1 MIILV
6 GAVLVGLVLGLL
18 AYIFTRDSLSK
29 YDLPQGQRFNP
40 ADATAVTASAA
51 AVVALNK
58 RLRGA
63 SGPLE
68 KLPWSQRIHSMR
80 ETMDTFFAGAET
92 TSVVTP
98 VDAAGVPSEWVVAPG
113 ADSSRRFLYIHG
125 GAFMAG
131 SPKGYRVLTDKLS
144 ALTNSAVL
152 AIDYRL
158 MPENKRLD
166 CVEDC
171 RTSYD
176 WMLENGPRGPDAET
190 LESPSAVLV
199 AGDSA
204 GGNLTLVL
212 LAWIRDN
219 QRPVPN
225 AALALSPVTD
235 ARFVSPS
242 IRGNLDS
249 DVILRPLAKR
259 LAWVPGFMIGLAGR
273 FMAGHKASDPVVSPL
288 LGDLAGLP
296 PILVLAS
303 DCVILRDD
311 GLRYVNKAVEAGTD
325 ATLMLWDNV
334 PHVWPIFYTDLPEA
348 GEALEQVDIFFKAHS

>member
-1 MIILV
+1 VIILV
-6 GAVLVGLVLGLL
+6 GAILVGLVVALL
-18 AYIFTRDSLSK
+18 AFMFTRDSLSK
-29 YDLPQGQRFNP
+29 YDLPEGQRFSP
-40 ADATAVTASAA
+40 ADATAVAASAA
-51 AVVALNK
+51 AVKALNK

-68 KLPWSQRIHSMR
+68 KMPWKQRILAMR
-80 ETMDTFFAGAET
+80 ETMDSFFSSSDIA
-92 TSVVTP
+92 SQIIP
-98 VDAAGVPSEWVVAPG
+98 VDAAGVPAEWVIAPG

-144 ALTNSAVL
+144 AITNSAVL

-158 MPENKRLD
+158 MPENTRLA

-176 WMLENGPRGPDAET
+176 WMLENGPQGPDADT
-190 LESPSAVLV
+190 LEFPTAVFV

-212 LAWIRDN
+212 LAWARDN
-219 QRPVPN
+219 QRRAPN

-235 ARFVSPS
+235 SRYTSPS
-242 IRGNLDS
+242 IRGNLNS
-249 DVILRPLAKR
+249 DVILKPLAKR
-259 LAWVPGFMIGLAGR
+259 LAWVPGFMIGLAAR
-273 FMAGHKASDPVVSPL
+273 FMAGHRASDPVVSPL

-296 PILVLAS
+296 PLLVLAS
-303 DCVILRDD
+303 DCEILRDD
-311 GLRYVNKAVEAGTD
+311 GRRYVNKAVEAGTD

-334 PHVWPIFYTDLPEA
+334 PHVWPIFYPDLPEA
-348 GEALEQVDIFFKAHS
+348 AEALEQVDGFFKRHS

>member
-1 MIILV
+1 VIILV
-6 GAVLVGLVLGLL
+6 GAILVGLVLALL
-18 AYIFTRDSLSK
+18 AFMFTRDSLSK
-29 YDLPQGQRFNP
+29 YDLPEGRRFSP
-40 ADATAVTASAA
+40 ADATAVAASAA
-51 AVVALNK
+51 AVKALNK

-68 KLPWSQRIHSMR
+68 KMPWKQRIVAMR
-80 ETMDTFFAGAET
+80 ETMDSFFSNSDIA
-92 TSVVTP
+92 SQIIP
-98 VDAAGVPSEWVVAPG
+98 VDAAGVPAEWVIAPG

-144 ALTNSAVL
+144 AITNSAVL

-158 MPENKRLD
+158 MPENTRLA

-176 WMLENGPRGPDAET
+176 WMLENGPQGPDADT
-190 LESPSAVLV
+190 LEFPTAVFV

-212 LAWIRDN
+212 LAWARDN
-219 QRPVPN
+219 QRRAPN

-235 ARFVSPS
+235 SRYTSPS
-242 IRGNLDS
+242 IRGNLNS
-249 DVILRPLAKR
+249 DVILKPLAKR
-259 LAWVPGFMIGLAGR
+259 LAWVPGFMIGLAAR
-273 FMAGHKASDPVVSPL
+273 FMAGHRASDPVVSPL
-288 LGDLAGLP
+288 LGDLAKLP
-296 PILVLAS
+296 PLLVLAS
-303 DCVILRDD
+303 DCEILRDD
-311 GLRYVNKAVEAGTD
+311 GRRYVNKAVEAGTD

-334 PHVWPIFYTDLPEA
+334 PHVWPIFYPDLPEA
-348 GEALEQVDIFFKAHS
+348 AEALEQVDGFFKRHS

>member
-1 MIILV
+1 VIILV
-6 GAVLVGLVLGLL
+6 GAILVGLVLALL
-18 AYIFTRDSLSK
+18 AFMFTRDSLSK
-29 YDLPQGQRFNP
+29 YDLPEGQRFSP
-40 ADATAVTASAA
+40 ADATAVAASAA
-51 AVVALNK
+51 AVKALNK

-68 KLPWSQRIHSMR
+68 KMPWKQRILAMR
-80 ETMDTFFAGAET
+80 ETMDSFFSNSDIA
-92 TSVVTP
+92 SQIIP
-98 VDAAGVPSEWVVAPG
+98 VDAAGVPAEWVVAPG

-144 ALTNSAVL
+144 AITNSAVL

-158 MPENKRLD
+158 MPENTRLA

-176 WMLENGPRGPDAET
+176 WMLENGPQGPDADT
-190 LESPSAVLV
+190 LEFPTAVFV

-212 LAWIRDN
+212 LAWARDN
-219 QRPVPN
+219 QRRAPN

-235 ARFVSPS
+235 SRYTSPS
-242 IRGNLDS
+242 IRGNLNS
-249 DVILRPLAKR
+249 DVILKPLAKR
-259 LAWVPGFMIGLAGR
+259 LAWVPGFMIGLAAR
-273 FMAGHKASDPVVSPL
+273 FMAGHRASDPVVSPL
-288 LGDLAGLP
+288 LGDLAKLP
-296 PILVLAS
+296 PLLVLAS
-303 DCVILRDD
+303 DCEILRDD
-311 GLRYVNKAVEAGTD
+311 GRRYVNKAVEAGTD

-334 PHVWPIFYTDLPEA
+334 PHVWPIFYPDLPEA
-348 GEALEQVDIFFKAHS
+348 AEALEQVDGFFKRHS

>member
-1 MIILV
+1 VIILV
-6 GAVLVGLVLGLL
+6 GAILVGLVLALL
-18 AYIFTRDSLSK
+18 AFMFTRDSLSK
-29 YDLPQGQRFNP
+29 YDLPEGRRFSP
-40 ADATAVTASAA
+40 ADATAVAASAA
-51 AVVALNK
+51 AVKALNK

-68 KLPWSQRIHSMR
+68 KMPWKQRILAMR
-80 ETMDTFFAGAET
+80 ETMDSFFSNSDIA
-92 TSVVTP
+92 SQIIP
-98 VDAAGVPSEWVVAPG
+98 VDAAGVPAEWVVAPG

-144 ALTNSAVL
+144 AITNSAVL

-158 MPENKRLD
+158 RPENTRLA

-176 WMLENGPRGPDAET
+176 WMLENGPQGPDADT
-190 LESPSAVLV
+190 LEFPTAVFV

-212 LAWIRDN
+212 LAWARDN
-219 QRPVPN
+219 QRRAPN

-235 ARFVSPS
+235 SRYTSPS
-242 IRGNLDS
+242 IRGNLNS
-249 DVILRPLAKR
+249 DVILKPLAKR
-259 LAWVPGFMIGLAGR
+259 LAWVPGFMIGLAAR
-273 FMAGHKASDPVVSPL
+273 FMAGHRASDPVVSPL

-296 PILVLAS
+296 PLLVLAS
-303 DCVILRDD
+303 DCEILRDD
-311 GLRYVNKAVEAGTD
+311 GRRYVNKAVEAGTD

-334 PHVWPIFYTDLPEA
+334 PHVWPIFYPDLPEA
-348 GEALEQVDIFFKAHS
+348 AEALEQVDGFFKRHS

>member
-1 MIILV
+1 VIILA
-6 GAVLVGLVLGLL
+6 GAVLVGLVFSLL
-18 AYIFTRDSLSK
+18 TYIFTRDSLSK
-29 YDLPQGQRFNP
+29 YDLPEGQRFSP
-40 ADATAVTASAA
+40 ADATAVAASAA
-51 AVVALNK
+51 AVKALNK

-68 KLPWSQRIHSMR
+68 KMPWSQRIHSMR
-80 ETMDTFFAGAET
+80 ETMDTFFAGADT
-92 TSVVTP
+92 SSVVSP
-98 VDAAGVPSEWVVAPG
+98 VDAAGVAAEWVVAPG
-113 ADSSRRFLYIHG
+113 VDSSRRFLYIHG

-144 ALTNSAVL
+144 EITNSAVL

-176 WMLENGPRGPDAET
+176 WMLENGPQGPDAT
-190 LESPSAVLV
+190 APSAVFV

-212 LAWIRDN
+212 LAWIRDT
-219 QRPVPN
+219 QRAAPN

-259 LAWVPGFMIGLAGR
+259 LAWVPGFLIGLAGR

-303 DCVILRDD
+303 DCEILRDD
-311 GLRYVNKAVEAGTD
+311 GRRYVNKAVEAGTD
-325 ATLMLWDNV
+325 ASLMLWDNV
-334 PHVWPIFYTDLPEA
+334 PHVWPIFYPDLPEA
-348 GEALEQVDIFFKAHS
+348 AEALEQVDIFFRRHS

>member
-1 MIILV
+1 MIILAGV
-6 GAVLVGLVLGLL
+6 VLVGLVLGLL

-29 YDLPQGQRFNP
+29 YDLPQGQRFSP
-40 ADATAVTASAA
+40 ADATAVAASAA
-51 AVVALNK
+51 AVAALNK

-171 RTSYD
+171 RASYD

-273 FMAGHKASDPVVSPL
+273 FMAGHRASDPVVSPL

-303 DCVILRDD
+303 DCEILRDD
-311 GLRYVNKAVEAGTD
+311 GRRYVNKAVEAGTD

-334 PHVWPIFYTDLPEA
+334 PHVWPIFYPDLPEA
-348 GEALEQVDIFFKAHS
+348 GEALEQVEMFFRRHS

>member
-1 MIILV
+1 MIILA
-6 GAVLVGLVLGLL
+6 GAVLVGLVLSGLAFL
-18 AYIFTRDSLSK
+18 FTRDSLSK
-29 YDLPQGQRFNP
+29 YDLPEGQRFSP
-40 ADATAVTASAA
+40 ANATAAAVSAA
-51 AVVALNK
+51 AVKALNK

-68 KLPWSQRIHSMR
+68 KMPWSQRIHSMR
-80 ETMDTFFAGAET
+80 ETMDTFFAGADT
-92 TSVVTP
+92 SSVVTP
-98 VDAAGVPSEWVVAPG
+98 VDAAGVAAEWVVALG

-144 ALTNSAVL
+144 GITNSAVL

-176 WMLENGPRGPDAET
+176 WMLENGPQGPDAT
-190 LESPSAVLV
+190 APSAVFV

-212 LAWIRDN
+212 LAWIRDT
-219 QRPVPN
+219 QRAAPN

-242 IRGNLDS
+242 IRGNVDS

-259 LAWVPGFMIGLAGR
+259 LAWVPGFLIGLAGR
-273 FMAGHKASDPVVSPL
+273 FMAGHNASDPVVSPL

-303 DCVILRDD
+303 DCEILRDD
-311 GLRYVNKAVEAGTD
+311 GRRYVNKAVDAGTD
-325 ATLMLWDNV
+325 ASLMLWDNV
-334 PHVWPIFYTDLPEA
+334 PHVWPVFYPDLPEA
-348 GEALEQVDIFFKAHS
+348 GEALEQVDMFFKRHS

>member
-6 GAVLVGLVLGLL
+6 GAILVGLVLALL
-18 AYIFTRDSLSK
+18 AFMFTRDSLSK
-29 YDLPQGQRFNP
+29 YDLPEGRRFSP
-40 ADATAVTASAA
+40 ADATAVAASAA
-51 AVVALNK
+51 AVKALNK

-68 KLPWSQRIHSMR
+68 KMPWKQRILAMR
-80 ETMDTFFAGAET
+80 ETMDSFFSSSDIA
-92 TSVVTP
+92 SQIIP
-98 VDAAGVPSEWVVAPG
+98 VDAAGVPAEWVVAPG

-144 ALTNSAVL
+144 AITNSAVL

-158 MPENKRLD
+158 MPENTRLA

-171 RTSYD
+171 RTAYD
-176 WMLENGPRGPDAET
+176 WMLENGPQGPDADT
-190 LESPSAVLV
+190 LEFPTAVFV

-212 LAWIRDN
+212 LAWARDN
-219 QRPVPN
+219 QRRAPN

-235 ARFVSPS
+235 SRYTSPS
-242 IRGNLDS
+242 IRGNLNS
-249 DVILRPLAKR
+249 DVILKPLAKR
-259 LAWVPGFMIGLAGR
+259 LAWVPGFMIGLAAR
-273 FMAGHKASDPVVSPL
+273 FMAGHRASDPVVSPL

-296 PILVLAS
+296 PLLVLAS
-303 DCVILRDD
+303 DCEILRDD
-311 GLRYVNKAVEAGTD
+311 GRRYVNKAVEAGTD

-334 PHVWPIFYTDLPEA
+334 PHVWPIFYPDLPEA
-348 GEALEQVDIFFKAHS
+348 AEALEQVDGFFKRHS

>member
-1 MIILV
+1 MIILA
-6 GAVLVGLVLGLL
+6 GAVLVGLVLVLL
-18 AYIFTRDSLSK
+18 AYLFTRDSLSK
-29 YDLPQGQRFNP
+29 YDLPEGQRFSP
-40 ADATAVTASAA
+40 ADATAVVASAA
-51 AVVALNK
+51 AVKALNK

-63 SGPLE
+63 SGGLE
-68 KLPWSQRIHSMR
+68 KMPWSERILSMR

-92 TSVVTP
+92 ASVVTP
-98 VDAAGVPSEWVVAPG
+98 VDAAGVPAEWVVAPG

-144 ALTNSAVL
+144 EITNSAVL

-171 RTSYD
+171 RASYD
-176 WMLENGPRGPDAET
+176 WMLENGPQGPDSMAPT
-190 LESPSAVLV
+190 AVFV

-204 GGNLTLVL
+204 GGNLTLAL
-212 LAWIRDN
+212 LAWIRDT
-219 QRPVPN
+219 QRAAPN

-242 IRGNLDS
+242 IRGNLES

-259 LAWVPGFMIGLAGR
+259 LAWVPGFLIGLAGR
-273 FMAGHKASDPVVSPL
+273 YMAGHSASDPVVSPL
-288 LGDLAGLP
+288 LGDLSGLP

-303 DCVILRDD
+303 DCEILRDD
-311 GLRYVNKAVEAGTD
+311 GRRYVNKAVEAGTD
-325 ATLMLWDNV
+325 ARLMLWDNV
-334 PHVWPIFYTDLPEA
+334 PHVWPIFYPDLPEA
-348 GEALEQVDIFFKAHS
+348 AEALEQVDMFFKRHS

>member
-1 MIILV
+1 VIILA
-6 GAVLVGLVLGLL
+6 GAVFVGLVLVLL
-18 AYIFTRDSLSK
+18 AYLFTRDSLSK
-29 YDLPQGQRFNP
+29 YDLPEGQRFSP
-40 ADATAVTASAA
+40 ADATAVAASAA
-51 AVVALNK
+51 AVKALNK

-63 SGPLE
+63 SGGLE
-68 KLPWSQRIHSMR
+68 KMPWSERILSMR

-92 TSVVTP
+92 ASVVTP
-98 VDAAGVPSEWVVAPG
+98 VDAAGVPAEWVVAPS

-144 ALTNSAVL
+144 EITNSAVL

-171 RTSYD
+171 RASYD
-176 WMLENGPRGPDAET
+176 WMLENGPQGPDSMAPT
-190 LESPSAVLV
+190 AVFV

-204 GGNLTLVL
+204 GGNLTLAL
-212 LAWIRDN
+212 LAWIRDT
-219 QRPVPN
+219 QRAAPN

-242 IRGNLDS
+242 IRGNLES

-259 LAWVPGFMIGLAGR
+259 LAWVPGFLIGLAGR
-273 FMAGHKASDPVVSPL
+273 YMAGHSASDPVVSPL
-288 LGDLAGLP
+288 LGDLSGLP

-303 DCVILRDD
+303 DCEILRDD
-311 GLRYVNKAVEAGTD
+311 GRRYVNKAVEAGTD
-325 ATLMLWDNV
+325 ARLMLWDNV
-334 PHVWPIFYTDLPEA
+334 PHVWPIFYPDLPEA
-348 GEALEQVDIFFKAHS
+348 AEALEQVDMFFKRHS

>member
-6 GAVLVGLVLGLL
+6 GAILVGLVLALL
-18 AYIFTRDSLSK
+18 AFMFTRDSLSK
-29 YDLPQGQRFNP
+29 YDLPEGRRFSP
-40 ADATAVTASAA
+40 ADATAVAASAA
-51 AVVALNK
+51 AVKALNK

-68 KLPWSQRIHSMR
+68 KMPWKQRIVAMR
-80 ETMDTFFAGAET
+80 ETMDSFFSNSDIA
-92 TSVVTP
+92 SQIIP
-98 VDAAGVPSEWVVAPG
+98 VDAAGVPAEWVVAPG

-144 ALTNSAVL
+144 AITNSAVL

-158 MPENKRLD
+158 MPENTRLA

-176 WMLENGPRGPDAET
+176 WMLENGPQGPDADT
-190 LESPSAVLV
+190 LEFPTAVFV

-212 LAWIRDN
+212 LAWARDN
-219 QRPVPN
+219 QRRAPN

-235 ARFVSPS
+235 SRYTSPS
-242 IRGNLDS
+242 IRGNLNS
-249 DVILRPLAKR
+249 DVILKPLAKR
-259 LAWVPGFMIGLAGR
+259 LAWVPGFMIGLAAR
-273 FMAGHKASDPVVSPL
+273 FMAGHRASDPVVSPL

-296 PILVLAS
+296 PLLVLAS
-303 DCVILRDD
+303 DCEILRDD
-311 GLRYVNKAVEAGTD
+311 GRRYVNKAVEAGTD

-334 PHVWPIFYTDLPEA
+334 PHVWPIFYPDLPEA
-348 GEALEQVDIFFKAHS
+348 AEALEQVDGFFKRHS

>member
-1 MIILV
+1 VIILV

-18 AYIFTRDSLSK
+18 VYIFTRDSLSK
-29 YDLPQGQRFNP
+29 YDLPQGQRFSP
-40 ADATAVTASAA
+40 ADATAVAASAA

-80 ETMDTFFAGAET
+80 ETIDTFFAGAET

-190 LESPSAVLV
+190 LESPSCVFV

-219 QRPVPN
+219 QRRVPN

-273 FMAGHKASDPVVSPL
+273 FMAGHRASDPVVSPL
-288 LGDLAGLP
+288 LGDLGGLP

-303 DCVILRDD
+303 DCEILRDD
-311 GLRYVNKAVEAGTD
+311 GRRYVNKAVEAGTD

-334 PHVWPIFYTDLPEA
+334 PHVWPIFYPDLPEA
-348 GEALEQVDIFFKAHS
+348 GEALEQVDMFFKGYS

>member
-1 MIILV
+1 MIVLV
-6 GAVLVGLVLGLL
+6 GAILVGLVLALL
-18 AYIFTRDSLSK
+18 AFMFTRDSLSK
-29 YDLPQGQRFNP
+29 YDLPEGRRFSP
-40 ADATAVTASAA
+40 ADATAVAASAA
-51 AVVALNK
+51 AVKALNK

-68 KLPWSQRIHSMR
+68 KMPWKQRILAMR
-80 ETMDTFFAGAET
+80 ETMDSFFSNSDIA
-92 TSVVTP
+92 SQIIP
-98 VDAAGVPSEWVVAPG
+98 VDAAGVPAEWVVAPG

-144 ALTNSAVL
+144 AITNSAVL

-158 MPENKRLD
+158 MPENTRLA

-171 RTSYD
+171 RTAYD
-176 WMLENGPRGPDAET
+176 WMLENGPQGPDADT
-190 LESPSAVLV
+190 LEFPTAVCV

-212 LAWIRDN
+212 LAWARDN
-219 QRPVPN
+219 QRRAPN

-235 ARFVSPS
+235 SRYTSPS
-242 IRGNLDS
+242 IRGNLNS
-249 DVILRPLAKR
+249 GVILKPLAKR
-259 LAWVPGFMIGLAGR
+259 LAWVPGFMIGLAAR
-273 FMAGHKASDPVVSPL
+273 FMAGHRASDPVVSPL

-296 PILVLAS
+296 PLLVLAS
-303 DCVILRDD
+303 DCEILRDD
-311 GLRYVNKAVEAGTD
+311 GRRYVNKAVEAGTD

-334 PHVWPIFYTDLPEA
+334 PHVWPIFYPDLPEA
-348 GEALEQVDIFFKAHS
+348 AEALEQVDGFFKRHS

>member
-1 MIILV
+1 VIILV
-6 GAVLVGLVLGLL
+6 GAILVGLVLALL
-18 AYIFTRDSLSK
+18 AFMFTRDSLSK
-29 YDLPQGQRFNP
+29 YDLPEGRRFSP
-40 ADATAVTASAA
+40 ADATAVAASAA
-51 AVVALNK
+51 AVKALNK

-68 KLPWSQRIHSMR
+68 KMPWKQRILAMR
-80 ETMDTFFAGAET
+80 ETMDSFFSNSDIA
-92 TSVVTP
+92 SQIIP
-98 VDAAGVPSEWVVAPG
+98 VDAAGVPAEWVVAPG

-144 ALTNSAVL
+144 AITNSAVL

-158 MPENKRLD
+158 MPENTRLA

-176 WMLENGPRGPDAET
+176 WMLENGPQGPDADT
-190 LESPSAVLV
+190 LEFPTAVFV

-212 LAWIRDN
+212 LAWARDN
-219 QRPVPN
+219 QRRAPN

-235 ARFVSPS
+235 SRYTSPS
-242 IRGNLDS
+242 IRGNLNS
-249 DVILRPLAKR
+249 DVILKPLAKR
-259 LAWVPGFMIGLAGR
+259 LAWVPGFMIGLAAR
-273 FMAGHKASDPVVSPL
+273 FMAGHRASDPVVSPL
-288 LGDLAGLP
+288 LGDLARLP
-296 PILVLAS
+296 PLLVLAS
-303 DCVILRDD
+303 DCEILRDD
-311 GLRYVNKAVEAGTD
+311 GRRYVNKAVEAGTD

-334 PHVWPIFYTDLPEA
+334 PHVWPIFYPDLPEA
-348 GEALEQVDIFFKAHS
+348 AEALEQVDGFFKRHS

>member
-18 AYIFTRDSLSK
+18 VYIFTRDSLSK
-29 YDLPQGQRFNP
+29 YDLPQGQRFSP
-40 ADATAVTASAA
+40 ADATAVAASAA

-80 ETMDTFFAGAET
+80 ETIDTFFAGAET

-190 LESPSAVLV
+190 LESPSCVFV

-219 QRPVPN
+219 QRRVPN

-259 LAWVPGFMIGLAGR
+259 LAWLPGFMIGLAGR
-273 FMAGHKASDPVVSPL
+273 FMAGHRASDPVVSPL
-288 LGDLAGLP
+288 LGDLGGLP

-303 DCVILRDD
+303 DCEILRDD
-311 GLRYVNKAVEAGTD
+311 GRRYVNKAVEAGTD

-334 PHVWPIFYTDLPEA
+334 PHVWPIFYPDLPEA
-348 GEALEQVDIFFKAHS
+348 GEALEQVDMFFKGYS

>member
-1 MIILV
+1 MIILA
-6 GAVLVGLVLGLL
+6 GAVLVGLVLSGLAFL
-18 AYIFTRDSLSK
+18 FTRDSLSK
-29 YDLPQGQRFNP
+29 YDLPEGQRFSP
-40 ADATAVTASAA
+40 ADATAAAVSAA
-51 AVVALNK
+51 AVKALNK

-68 KLPWSQRIHSMR
+68 KMPWSQRIHSMR
-80 ETMDTFFAGAET
+80 ETMDTFFAGADT
-92 TSVVTP
+92 SSVVTP
-98 VDAAGVPSEWVVAPG
+98 VDAAGVAAEWVVALG

-144 ALTNSAVL
+144 GITNSAVL

-171 RTSYD
+171 CTSYD
-176 WMLENGPRGPDAET
+176 WMLENGPQGPDAT
-190 LESPSAVLV
+190 APSAVFV

-212 LAWIRDN
+212 LAWIRDT
-219 QRPVPN
+219 QRAAPN

-259 LAWVPGFMIGLAGR
+259 LAWVPGFLIGLAGR
-273 FMAGHKASDPVVSPL
+273 FMAGHNASDPVVSPL

-303 DCVILRDD
+303 DCEILRDD
-311 GLRYVNKAVEAGTD
+311 GRRYVNKAVEAGTD
-325 ATLMLWDNV
+325 ASLMLWDNV
-334 PHVWPIFYTDLPEA
+334 PHVWPVFYPDLPEA
-348 GEALEQVDIFFKAHS
+348 GEALEQVDMFFKRHS

>member
-1 MIILV
+1 VIILV
-6 GAVLVGLVLGLL
+6 GAILVGLVLALL
-18 AYIFTRDSLSK
+18 AFMFTRDSLSK
-29 YDLPQGQRFNP
+29 YDLPEGRRFSP
-40 ADATAVTASAA
+40 ADATAVAASAA
-51 AVVALNK
+51 AVKALNK

-68 KLPWSQRIHSMR
+68 KMPWKQRILAMR
-80 ETMDTFFAGAET
+80 ETMDSFFSNSDIA
-92 TSVVTP
+92 SQIIP
-98 VDAAGVPSEWVVAPG
+98 VDAAGVPAEWVVAPG

-144 ALTNSAVL
+144 AITNSAVL

-158 MPENKRLD
+158 MPENTRLA

-171 RTSYD
+171 RTAYD
-176 WMLENGPRGPDAET
+176 WMLENGPQGPDADT
-190 LESPSAVLV
+190 LEFPTAVFV

-212 LAWIRDN
+212 LAWARDN
-219 QRPVPN
+219 QRRAPN

-235 ARFVSPS
+235 SRYTSPS
-242 IRGNLDS
+242 IRGNLNS
-249 DVILRPLAKR
+249 DVILKPLAKR
-259 LAWVPGFMIGLAGR
+259 LAWVPGFMIGLAAR
-273 FMAGHKASDPVVSPL
+273 FMAGHRASDPVVSPL

-296 PILVLAS
+296 PLLVLAS
-303 DCVILRDD
+303 DCEILRDD
-311 GLRYVNKAVEAGTD
+311 GRRYVNKAVEAGTD

-334 PHVWPIFYTDLPEA
+334 PHVWPIFYPDLPEA
-348 GEALEQVDIFFKAHS
+348 AEALEQVDGFFKRHS

>member
-1 MIILV
+1 M
-6 GAVLVGLVLGLL
+6 LL
-18 AYIFTRDSLSK
+18 AYMFTRDSLSK
-29 YDLPQGQRFNP
+29 YDLPEGQRFSP
-40 ADATAVTASAA
+40 ADANAVAASAA
-51 AVVALNK
+51 AVKALNK
-58 RLRGA
+58 RLRDA

-68 KLPWSQRIHSMR
+68 KMPWSERIHSMR
-80 ETMDTFFAGAET
+80 ETMDTFFAGADT
-92 TSVVTP
+92 SSVVTP
-98 VDAAGVPSEWVVAPG
+98 VDAAGVPAEWVVAPG
-113 ADSSRRFLYIHG
+113 ADCSRRFLYIHG

-144 ALTNSAVL
+144 EITNSAVL

-166 CVEDC
+166 SVADC
-171 RTSYD
+171 RISYD
-176 WMLENGPRGPDAET
+176 WMLGNGPQGPDSLAPT
-190 LESPSAVLV
+190 AVFV

-204 GGNLTLVL
+204 GGNLTLAL
-212 LAWIRDN
+212 LAWIRDT
-219 QRPVPN
+219 RRAAPN

-259 LAWVPGFMIGLAGR
+259 LAWVPGFLVGLAAR
-273 FMAGHKASDPVVSPL
+273 YLAGHNASDPVVSPL

-303 DCVILRDD
+303 DSEILRDD
-311 GLRYVNKAVEAGTD
+311 GRRYVNKAVEAGTD
-325 ATLMLWDNV
+325 ASLMLWDNV
-334 PHVWPIFYTDLPEA
+334 PHVWPIFYPDLPEA
-348 GEALEQVDIFFKAHS
+348 AEALEQVDMFFKRHS

>member
-1 MIILV
+1 VIILA
-6 GAVLVGLVLGLL
+6 GAVLVGLVLSGLAFL
-18 AYIFTRDSLSK
+18 FTRDSLSK
-29 YDLPQGQRFNP
+29 YDLPEGQRFSP
-40 ADATAVTASAA
+40 ADATAAAVSAA
-51 AVVALNK
+51 AVKALNK

-68 KLPWSQRIHSMR
+68 KMPWSQRIHSMR
-80 ETMDTFFAGAET
+80 ETMDTFFAGADT
-92 TSVVTP
+92 SSVVTP
-98 VDAAGVPSEWVVAPG
+98 VDAAGVAAEWVVALG

-144 ALTNSAVL
+144 GITNSAVL

-171 RTSYD
+171 CTSYD
-176 WMLENGPRGPDAET
+176 WMLENGPQGPDAT
-190 LESPSAVLV
+190 APSAVFV

-212 LAWIRDN
+212 LAWIRDTH
-219 QRPVPN
+219 RAAPN

-259 LAWVPGFMIGLAGR
+259 LAWVPGFLIGLAGR
-273 FMAGHKASDPVVSPL
+273 FMAGHNASDPVVSPL

-303 DCVILRDD
+303 DCEILRDD
-311 GLRYVNKAVEAGTD
+311 GRRYVNKAVEAGTD
-325 ATLMLWDNV
+325 ASLMLWDNV
-334 PHVWPIFYTDLPEA
+334 PHVWPVFYPDLPEA
-348 GEALEQVDIFFKAHS
+348 GEALEQVDMFFKRHS

>member
-6 GAVLVGLVLGLL
+6 GAILVGLVLALL
-18 AYIFTRDSLSK
+18 AFMFTRDSLSK
-29 YDLPQGQRFNP
+29 YDLPEGRRFSP
-40 ADATAVTASAA
+40 ADATAVAASAA
-51 AVVALNK
+51 AVKALNK

-68 KLPWSQRIHSMR
+68 KMPWKQRILAMR
-80 ETMDTFFAGAET
+80 ETMDSFFSSSDIA
-92 TSVVTP
+92 SQIIP
-98 VDAAGVPSEWVVAPG
+98 VDAAGVPAEWVVAPG
-113 ADSSRRFLYIHG
+113 ADGSRRFLYIHG

-144 ALTNSAVL
+144 AITNSAVL

-158 MPENKRLD
+158 MPENTRLA

-171 RTSYD
+171 RTAYD
-176 WMLENGPRGPDAET
+176 WMLENGPQGPDADT
-190 LESPSAVLV
+190 LEFPTAVFV

-212 LAWIRDN
+212 LAWARDN
-219 QRPVPN
+219 QRRAPN

-235 ARFVSPS
+235 SRYTSPS
-242 IRGNLDS
+242 IRGNLNS
-249 DVILRPLAKR
+249 DVILKPLAKR
-259 LAWVPGFMIGLAGR
+259 LAWVPGFMIGLAAR
-273 FMAGHKASDPVVSPL
+273 FMAGHRASDPVVSPL

-296 PILVLAS
+296 PLLVLAS
-303 DCVILRDD
+303 DCEILRDD
-311 GLRYVNKAVEAGTD
+311 GRRYVNKAVEAGTD

-334 PHVWPIFYTDLPEA
+334 PHVWPIFYPDLPEA
-348 GEALEQVDIFFKAHS
+348 AEALEQVDGFFKRHS

>member
-18 AYIFTRDSLSK
+18 VYIFTRDSLSK
-29 YDLPQGQRFNP
+29 YDLPHGQRFSP
-40 ADATAVTASAA
+40 ADATAVAASAA
-51 AVVALNK
+51 AVAALNK

-190 LESPSAVLV
+190 LESPSCVFV

-273 FMAGHKASDPVVSPL
+273 FMAGHRASDPVVSPL

-303 DCVILRDD
+303 DCEILRDD
-311 GLRYVNKAVEAGTD
+311 GRRYVNKAVEAGTD

-334 PHVWPIFYTDLPEA
+334 PHVWPIFYPDLPEA

>member
-1 MIILV
+1 MIILAGV
-6 GAVLVGLVLGLL
+6 VLVGLVLGLL

-29 YDLPQGQRFNP
+29 YDLPQGQRFSP
-40 ADATAVTASAA
+40 ADATAVAASAA
-51 AVVALNK
+51 AVAALNK

-273 FMAGHKASDPVVSPL
+273 FMAGHRASDPVVSPL
-288 LGDLAGLP
+288 LGGLGGLP

-303 DCVILRDD
+303 DCEILRDD
-311 GLRYVNKAVEAGTD
+311 GRRYVNKAVEAGTD

-334 PHVWPIFYTDLPEA
+334 PHVWPIFYPDLPEA
-348 GEALEQVDIFFKAHS
+348 GEALEQVEMFFRRHS

>member
-6 GAVLVGLVLGLL
+6 GAILVGLVLALL
-18 AYIFTRDSLSK
+18 AFMFTRDSLSK
-29 YDLPQGQRFNP
+29 YDLPEGRRFSP
-40 ADATAVTASAA
+40 ADATAVAASAA
-51 AVVALNK
+51 AVKALNK

-68 KLPWSQRIHSMR
+68 KMPWKQRILAMR
-80 ETMDTFFAGAET
+80 ETMDSFFSNSDIA
-92 TSVVTP
+92 SQIIP
-98 VDAAGVPSEWVVAPG
+98 VDAAGVPAEWVVAPG

-144 ALTNSAVL
+144 AITNSAVL

-158 MPENKRLD
+158 MPENTRLA

-176 WMLENGPRGPDAET
+176 WMLENGPQGPDADT
-190 LESPSAVLV
+190 LEFPTAVFV

-212 LAWIRDN
+212 LAWARDN
-219 QRPVPN
+219 QRRAPN

-235 ARFVSPS
+235 SRYTSPS
-242 IRGNLDS
+242 IRGNLNS
-249 DVILRPLAKR
+249 DVILKPLAKR
-259 LAWVPGFMIGLAGR
+259 LAWVPGFMIGLAAR
-273 FMAGHKASDPVVSPL
+273 FMAGHRASDPVVSPL

-296 PILVLAS
+296 PLLVLAS
-303 DCVILRDD
+303 DCEILRDD
-311 GLRYVNKAVEAGTD
+311 GRRYVNKAVEAGTD

-334 PHVWPIFYTDLPEA
+334 PHVWPIFYPDLPEA
-348 GEALEQVDIFFKAHS
+348 AEALEQVDGFFKRHS

>member
-1 MIILV
+1 VIILA
-6 GAVLVGLVLGLL
+6 GAVLVGLVLMLL
-18 AYIFTRDSLSK
+18 AYMFTRDSLSK
-29 YDLPQGQRFNP
+29 YDLPEGQRFSP
-40 ADATAVTASAA
+40 ADANAVAASAA
-51 AVVALNK
+51 AVKALNK
-58 RLRGA
+58 RLRDA

-68 KLPWSQRIHSMR
+68 KMPWSERIHSMR
-80 ETMDTFFAGAET
+80 ETMDTFFAGADT
-92 TSVVTP
+92 SSVVTP
-98 VDAAGVPSEWVVAPG
+98 VDAAGVPAEWVVAPG
-113 ADSSRRFLYIHG
+113 ADCSRRFLYIHG

-144 ALTNSAVL
+144 EITNSAVL

-166 CVEDC
+166 SVADC
-171 RTSYD
+171 RISYD
-176 WMLENGPRGPDAET
+176 WMLGNGPQGPDSLT
-190 LESPSAVLV
+190 PTAVFV

-204 GGNLTLVL
+204 GGNLTLAL
-212 LAWIRDN
+212 LAWIRDT
-219 QRPVPN
+219 RRAAPN

-259 LAWVPGFMIGLAGR
+259 LAWVPGFLVGLAAR
-273 FMAGHKASDPVVSPL
+273 YLAGHNASDPVVSPL

-303 DCVILRDD
+303 DSEILRDD
-311 GLRYVNKAVEAGTD
+311 GRRYVNKAVEAGTD
-325 ATLMLWDNV
+325 ASLMLWDNV
-334 PHVWPIFYTDLPEA
+334 PHVWPIFYPDLPEA
-348 GEALEQVDIFFKAHS
+348 AEALEQVDMFFKRHS

>member
-1 MIILV
+1 VIILA
-6 GAVLVGLVLGLL
+6 GAVLVGLVLVLL
-18 AYIFTRDSLSK
+18 AYLFTRDSLSK
-29 YDLPQGQRFNP
+29 YDLPEGQRFSP
-40 ADATAVTASAA
+40 ADATAVAASAA
-51 AVVALNK
+51 AVKALNK

-63 SGPLE
+63 SGGLE
-68 KLPWSQRIHSMR
+68 KMPWSERILSMR

-92 TSVVTP
+92 ASVVTP
-98 VDAAGVPSEWVVAPG
+98 VDAAGVPAEWVVAPG

-144 ALTNSAVL
+144 EITNSAVL

-171 RTSYD
+171 RASYD
-176 WMLENGPRGPDAET
+176 WMLENGPQGPDSMAPT
-190 LESPSAVLV
+190 AVFV

-204 GGNLTLVL
+204 GGNLTLAL
-212 LAWIRDN
+212 LAWIRDT
-219 QRPVPN
+219 QRAAPN

-242 IRGNLDS
+242 IRGNLES

-259 LAWVPGFMIGLAGR
+259 LAWVPGFLIGLAGR
-273 FMAGHKASDPVVSPL
+273 YMAGHSASDPVVSPL
-288 LGDLAGLP
+288 LGDLSGLP

-303 DCVILRDD
+303 DCEILRDD
-311 GLRYVNKAVEAGTD
+311 GRRYVNKAVEAGTD
-325 ATLMLWDNV
+325 ARLMLWDNV
-334 PHVWPIFYTDLPEA
+334 PHVWPIFYPDLPEA
-348 GEALEQVDIFFKAHS
+348 AEALEQVDMFFKRHS

>member
-1 MIILV
+1 VIILV
-6 GAVLVGLVLGLL
+6 GAILVGLVLALL
-18 AYIFTRDSLSK
+18 AFMFTRDSLSK
-29 YDLPQGQRFNP
+29 YDLPEGRRFSP
-40 ADATAVTASAA
+40 ADATAVAASAA
-51 AVVALNK
+51 AVKALNK

-68 KLPWSQRIHSMR
+68 KMPWKQRILAMR
-80 ETMDTFFAGAET
+80 ETMDSFFSNSDIA
-92 TSVVTP
+92 SQIIP
-98 VDAAGVPSEWVVAPG
+98 VDAAGVPAEWVIAPG

-144 ALTNSAVL
+144 AITNSAVL

-158 MPENKRLD
+158 MPENTRLA

-176 WMLENGPRGPDAET
+176 WMLENGPQGPDADT
-190 LESPSAVLV
+190 LEFPTAVFV

-212 LAWIRDN
+212 LAWARDN
-219 QRPVPN
+219 QRRAPN

-235 ARFVSPS
+235 SRYTSPS
-242 IRGNLDS
+242 IRGNLNS
-249 DVILRPLAKR
+249 DVILKPLAKR
-259 LAWVPGFMIGLAGR
+259 LAWVPGFMIGLAAR
-273 FMAGHKASDPVVSPL
+273 FMAGHRASDPVVSPL
-288 LGDLAGLP
+288 LGDLAKLP
-296 PILVLAS
+296 PLLVLAS
-303 DCVILRDD
+303 DCEILRDD
-311 GLRYVNKAVEAGTD
+311 GRRYVNKAVEAGTD

-334 PHVWPIFYTDLPEA
+334 PHVWPIFYPDLPEA
-348 GEALEQVDIFFKAHS
+348 AEALEQVDGFFKRHS

>member
-1 MIILV
+1 VIILV
-6 GAVLVGLVLGLL
+6 GAILVGLVLALL
-18 AYIFTRDSLSK
+18 AFMFTRDSLSK
-29 YDLPQGQRFNP
+29 YDLPEGQRFSP
-40 ADATAVTASAA
+40 ADATAVAASAA
-51 AVVALNK
+51 AVKALNK

-68 KLPWSQRIHSMR
+68 KMPWKQRILAMR
-80 ETMDTFFAGAET
+80 ETMDSFFSNSDIA
-92 TSVVTP
+92 SQIIP
-98 VDAAGVPSEWVVAPG
+98 VDAAGVPAEWVVAPG

-144 ALTNSAVL
+144 AITNSAVL

-158 MPENKRLD
+158 MPENTRLA

-171 RTSYD
+171 RTAYD
-176 WMLENGPRGPDAET
+176 WMLENGPQGPDADT
-190 LESPSAVLV
+190 LEFPTAVFV

-212 LAWIRDN
+212 LAWARDN
-219 QRPVPN
+219 QRRAPN

-235 ARFVSPS
+235 SRYTSPS
-242 IRGNLDS
+242 IRGNLNS
-249 DVILRPLAKR
+249 DVILKPLAKR
-259 LAWVPGFMIGLAGR
+259 LAWVPGFMIGLAAR
-273 FMAGHKASDPVVSPL
+273 FMAGHRASDPVVSPL

-296 PILVLAS
+296 PLLVLAS
-303 DCVILRDD
+303 DCEILRDD
-311 GLRYVNKAVEAGTD
+311 GRRYVNKAVEAGTD

-334 PHVWPIFYTDLPEA
+334 PHVWPIFYPDLPEA
-348 GEALEQVDIFFKAHS
+348 AEALEQVDGFFKRHS

>member
-6 GAVLVGLVLGLL
+6 GAILVGLVLALL
-18 AYIFTRDSLSK
+18 AFMFTRDSLSK
-29 YDLPQGQRFNP
+29 YDLPEGRRFSP
-40 ADATAVTASAA
+40 ADATAVAASAA
-51 AVVALNK
+51 AVKALNK

-68 KLPWSQRIHSMR
+68 KMPWKQRILAMR
-80 ETMDTFFAGAET
+80 ETMDSFFSNSDIA
-92 TSVVTP
+92 SQIIP
-98 VDAAGVPSEWVVAPG
+98 VDAAGVPAEWVVAPG
-113 ADSSRRFLYIHG
+113 ADGSHRFLYIHG

-144 ALTNSAVL
+144 AITNSAVL

-158 MPENKRLD
+158 MPENTRLA

-171 RTSYD
+171 RTAYD
-176 WMLENGPRGPDAET
+176 WMLENGPQGPDADT
-190 LESPSAVLV
+190 LEFPTAVFV

-212 LAWIRDN
+212 LAWARDN
-219 QRPVPN
+219 QRRAPN

-235 ARFVSPS
+235 SRYTSPS
-242 IRGNLDS
+242 IRGNLNS
-249 DVILRPLAKR
+249 DVILKPLAKR
-259 LAWVPGFMIGLAGR
+259 LAWVPGFMIGLAAR
-273 FMAGHKASDPVVSPL
+273 FMAGHRASDPVVSPL

-296 PILVLAS
+296 PLLVLAS
-303 DCVILRDD
+303 DCEILRDD
-311 GLRYVNKAVEAGTD
+311 GRRYVNKAVEAGTD

-334 PHVWPIFYTDLPEA
+334 PHVWPIFYPDLPEA
-348 GEALEQVDIFFKAHS
+348 AEALEQVDGFFKRHS

>member
-6 GAVLVGLVLGLL
+6 GAILVGLVLALL
-18 AYIFTRDSLSK
+18 AFMFTRDSLSK
-29 YDLPQGQRFNP
+29 YDLPEGQRFSP
-40 ADATAVTASAA
+40 ADATAVAASAA
-51 AVVALNK
+51 AVKALNK

-68 KLPWSQRIHSMR
+68 KMPWKQRILAMR
-80 ETMDTFFAGAET
+80 ETMDSFFSNSDIA
-92 TSVVTP
+92 SQIIP
-98 VDAAGVPSEWVVAPG
+98 VDAAGVPAEWVVAPG

-144 ALTNSAVL
+144 AITNSAVL

-158 MPENKRLD
+158 MPENTRLA

-171 RTSYD
+171 RTAYD
-176 WMLENGPRGPDAET
+176 WMLENGPQGPDADT
-190 LESPSAVLV
+190 LEFPTAVFV

-212 LAWIRDN
+212 LAWARDN
-219 QRPVPN
+219 QRRAPN

-235 ARFVSPS
+235 SRYTSPS
-242 IRGNLDS
+242 IRGNLNS
-249 DVILRPLAKR
+249 DVILKPLAKR
-259 LAWVPGFMIGLAGR
+259 LAWVPGFMIGLAAR
-273 FMAGHKASDPVVSPL
+273 FMAGHRASDPVVSPL

-296 PILVLAS
+296 PLLVLAS
-303 DCVILRDD
+303 DCEILRDD
-311 GLRYVNKAVEAGTD
+311 GRRYVNKAVEAGTD

-334 PHVWPIFYTDLPEA
+334 PHVWPIFYPDLPEA
-348 GEALEQVDIFFKAHS
+348 AEALEQVDGFFKRHS

>member
-1 MIILV
+1 MIILA
-6 GAVLVGLVLGLL
+6 GAVLVGLVLVLL
-18 AYIFTRDSLSK
+18 AYLFTRDSLSK
-29 YDLPQGQRFNP
+29 YDLPEGQRFSP
-40 ADATAVTASAA
+40 ADANAVAASAA
-51 AVVALNK
+51 AVKALNK

-63 SGPLE
+63 SGGLGKMSRSE
-68 KLPWSQRIHSMR
+68 RIHSMR
-80 ETMDTFFAGAET
+80 ETMDTFFAGADT
-92 TSVVTP
+92 SSVVTP
-98 VDAAGVPSEWVVAPG
+98 VDAAGVPAEWVVAPG

-144 ALTNSAVL
+144 EITNSAVL

-176 WMLENGPRGPDAET
+176 WMLENGPEGPDAT
-190 LESPSAVLV
+190 APSAVFV

-212 LAWIRDN
+212 LAWIRDT
-219 QRPVPN
+219 QRAAPN

-242 IRGNLDS
+242 IRGNFES

-259 LAWVPGFMIGLAGR
+259 LAWVPGFLIGLAGR
-273 FMAGHKASDPVVSPL
+273 YMAGHNASDPVVSPL

-303 DCVILRDD
+303 DCEILRDD
-311 GLRYVNKAVEAGTD
+311 GRRYVNKAVEAGTD
-325 ATLMLWDNV
+325 ARLMLWDNV
-334 PHVWPIFYTDLPEA
+334 PHVWPIFYPDLPEA
-348 GEALEQVDIFFKAHS
+348 AEALGQVDMFFKRHS

>member
-1 MIILV
+1 MIILA
-6 GAVLVGLVLGLL
+6 GAVLVGLVLSGLAFL
-18 AYIFTRDSLSK
+18 FTRDSLSK
-29 YDLPQGQRFNP
+29 YDLPEGQRFSP
-40 ADATAVTASAA
+40 ADATAAAASAA
-51 AVVALNK
+51 AVKALNK

-68 KLPWSQRIHSMR
+68 KMPWSQRIHSMR
-80 ETMDTFFAGAET
+80 ETMDTFFAGADT
-92 TSVVTP
+92 SSVVTP
-98 VDAAGVPSEWVVAPG
+98 VDAAGVAAEWVVALG

-144 ALTNSAVL
+144 GITNSAVL

-171 RTSYD
+171 CTSYD
-176 WMLENGPRGPDAET
+176 WMLENGPQGPDAT
-190 LESPSAVLV
+190 APSAVFV

-212 LAWIRDN
+212 LAWIRDT
-219 QRPVPN
+219 QRAAPN

-259 LAWVPGFMIGLAGR
+259 LAWVPGFLIGLAGR
-273 FMAGHKASDPVVSPL
+273 FMAGHNASDPVVSPL

-303 DCVILRDD
+303 DCEILRDD
-311 GLRYVNKAVEAGTD
+311 GRRYVNKAVEAGTD
-325 ATLMLWDNV
+325 ASLMLWDNV
-334 PHVWPIFYTDLPEA
+334 PHVWPVFYPDLPEA
-348 GEALEQVDIFFKAHS
+348 GEALEQVDMFFKRHS

>member
-1 MIILV
+1 MIILA
-6 GAVLVGLVLGLL
+6 GAVLVGLVLSGLAFL
-18 AYIFTRDSLSK
+18 FTRDSLSK
-29 YDLPQGQRFNP
+29 YDLPEGQRFSP
-40 ADATAVTASAA
+40 ANATAAAVSAA
-51 AVVALNK
+51 AVKALNK

-68 KLPWSQRIHSMR
+68 KMPWSQRIHSMR
-80 ETMDTFFAGAET
+80 ETMDTFFAGADT
-92 TSVVTP
+92 SSVVTP
-98 VDAAGVPSEWVVAPG
+98 VDAAGVAAEWVVALG

-144 ALTNSAVL
+144 GITNSAVL

-176 WMLENGPRGPDAET
+176 WMLENGPQGPDAT
-190 LESPSAVLV
+190 APSAVFV

-212 LAWIRDN
+212 LAWIRDT
-219 QRPVPN
+219 QRAAPN

-242 IRGNLDS
+242 IRGNVDS

-259 LAWVPGFMIGLAGR
+259 LAWVPGFLIGLAGR
-273 FMAGHKASDPVVSPL
+273 FMAGHNASDPVVSPL

-303 DCVILRDD
+303 DCEILRDD
-311 GLRYVNKAVEAGTD
+311 GRRYVNKAVEAGTD
-325 ATLMLWDNV
+325 ASLMLWDNV
-334 PHVWPIFYTDLPEA
+334 PHVWPVFYPDLPEA
-348 GEALEQVDIFFKAHS
+348 GEALEQVDMFFKRHS

>member
-1 MIILV
+1 M
-6 GAVLVGLVLGLL
+6 
-18 AYIFTRDSLSK
+18 FTRDSLSK
-29 YDLPQGQRFNP
+29 YDLPEGRRFSP
-40 ADATAVTASAA
+40 ADATAVAASAA
-51 AVVALNK
+51 AVKALNK

-68 KLPWSQRIHSMR
+68 KMPWKQRILAMR
-80 ETMDTFFAGAET
+80 ETMDSFFSNSDIA
-92 TSVVTP
+92 SQIIP
-98 VDAAGVPSEWVVAPG
+98 VDAAGVPAEWVVAPG

-144 ALTNSAVL
+144 AITNSAVL

-158 MPENKRLD
+158 MPENTRLA

-176 WMLENGPRGPDAET
+176 WMLENGPQGPDADT
-190 LESPSAVLV
+190 LEFPTAVFV

-212 LAWIRDN
+212 LAWARDN
-219 QRPVPN
+219 QRRAPN

-235 ARFVSPS
+235 SRYTSPS
-242 IRGNLDS
+242 IRGNLNS
-249 DVILRPLAKR
+249 DVILKPLAKR
-259 LAWVPGFMIGLAGR
+259 LAWVPGFMIGLAAR
-273 FMAGHKASDPVVSPL
+273 FMAGHRASDPVVSPL

-296 PILVLAS
+296 PLLVLAS
-303 DCVILRDD
+303 DCEILRDD
-311 GLRYVNKAVEAGTD
+311 GRRYVNKAVEAGTD

-334 PHVWPIFYTDLPEA
+334 PHVWPIFYPDLPEA
-348 GEALEQVDIFFKAHS
+348 AEALEQVDGFFKRHS

>member
-1 MIILV
+1 VIILV
-6 GAVLVGLVLGLL
+6 GAILVGLVLALL
-18 AYIFTRDSLSK
+18 AFMFTRDSLSK
-29 YDLPQGQRFNP
+29 YDLPEGRRFSP
-40 ADATAVTASAA
+40 ADATAVAASAA
-51 AVVALNK
+51 AVKALNK

-68 KLPWSQRIHSMR
+68 KMPWKQRIVAMR
-80 ETMDTFFAGAET
+80 ETMDSFFSNSDIA
-92 TSVVTP
+92 SQIIP
-98 VDAAGVPSEWVVAPG
+98 VDAAGVPAEWVIAPG

-144 ALTNSAVL
+144 AITNSAVL

-158 MPENKRLD
+158 MPENTRLA

-176 WMLENGPRGPDAET
+176 WMLENGPQGPDADT
-190 LESPSAVLV
+190 LEFPTAVFV

-212 LAWIRDN
+212 LAWARDN
-219 QRPVPN
+219 QRRAPN

-235 ARFVSPS
+235 SRYTSPS
-242 IRGNLDS
+242 IRGNLNS
-249 DVILRPLAKR
+249 DVILKPLAKR
-259 LAWVPGFMIGLAGR
+259 LAWVPGFMIGLAAR
-273 FMAGHKASDPVVSPL
+273 FMAGHRASDPVVSPL

-296 PILVLAS
+296 PLLVLAS
-303 DCVILRDD
+303 DCEILRDD
-311 GLRYVNKAVEAGTD
+311 GRRYVNKAVEAGTD

-334 PHVWPIFYTDLPEA
+334 PHVWPIFYPDLPEA
-348 GEALEQVDIFFKAHS
+348 AEALEQVDGFFKRHS

>member
-1 MIILV
+1 VIILA
-6 GAVLVGLVLGLL
+6 GAVLVGLVLSGLAFL
-18 AYIFTRDSLSK
+18 FTRDSLSK
-29 YDLPQGQRFNP
+29 YDLPEGQRFSP
-40 ADATAVTASAA
+40 ADATAAAVSAA
-51 AVVALNK
+51 AVKALNK

-68 KLPWSQRIHSMR
+68 KMPWSQRIHSMR
-80 ETMDTFFAGAET
+80 ETMDTFFAGADT
-92 TSVVTP
+92 SSVVTP
-98 VDAAGVPSEWVVAPG
+98 VDAAGVAAEWVVALG

-144 ALTNSAVL
+144 GITNSAVL

-176 WMLENGPRGPDAET
+176 WMLENGPQGPDAT
-190 LESPSAVLV
+190 APSAVFV

-212 LAWIRDN
+212 LAWIRDT
-219 QRPVPN
+219 QRAAPN

-242 IRGNLDS
+242 IRGNVDS

-259 LAWVPGFMIGLAGR
+259 LAWVPGFLIGLAGR
-273 FMAGHKASDPVVSPL
+273 FMAGHNASDPVVSPL

-303 DCVILRDD
+303 DCEILRDD
-311 GLRYVNKAVEAGTD
+311 GRRYVNKAVEAGTD
-325 ATLMLWDNV
+325 ASLMLWDNV
-334 PHVWPIFYTDLPEA
+334 PHVWPVFYPDLPEA
-348 GEALEQVDIFFKAHS
+348 GEALEQVDMFFKRHS